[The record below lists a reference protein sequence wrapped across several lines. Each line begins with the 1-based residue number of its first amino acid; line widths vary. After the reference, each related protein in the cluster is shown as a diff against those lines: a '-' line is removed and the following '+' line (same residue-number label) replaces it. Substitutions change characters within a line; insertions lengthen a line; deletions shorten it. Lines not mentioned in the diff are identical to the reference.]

1 MTRHRK
7 IRTMSVT
14 ELEEMDEATRFAFLN
29 LLFLLIIGVLSKLYR
44 KLDLNFLRW
53 INLMFFLLRL
63 NQVDYLARA
72 VLARIVSTMLS
83 LLKLLLEH
91 FLWFWLQLKFNNSV
105 YSILNYSTTYSYNK
119 NCITKNK
126 LIRLFH
132 NLVR

>member
-1 MTRHRK
+1 MMRHRK

-14 ELEEMDEATRFAFLN
+14 ELAEMDEATRLAFLN

-44 KLDLNFLRW
+44 KLDSNFLRW

-63 NQVDYLARA
+63 NQVDYLARV

-91 FLWFWLQLKFNNSV
+91 FFV
-105 YSILNYSTTYSYNK
+105 IL
-119 NCITKNK
+119 ITIK
-126 LIRLFH
+126 IQ
-132 NLVR
+132 